1 MLGSSSSNVRRTLR
15 NSHLAL
21 LLALAVTLIA
31 LAPAAVFAEEGD
43 PAQPAGLRTQEM
55 PAERP
60 ALAPLDRWR
69 AVTEEAKLALREP
82 DTAARIA
89 KLEEFLSKHPDHE
102 DLSEVHETLAKS
114 YLDTTGFDKARVA
127 QLFEKVAADEQ
138 YYWRLLRMIDEHY
151 LEHELPLDSAQRI
164 LDRARAKIDE
174 ERAKL
179 EREQDEAA
187 KRSGVRQLD
196 YYAAQTIAAD
206 GMVRLVHGDNDGAI
220 AAFDR
225 AEGARKNIPSNF
237 VAYDESGEKAFVLP
251 TGGNDDE
258 RLARSL
264 AALRS
269 GNKVLA
275 ESEFG
280 ALRGHFSDPL
290 RRAWLREVREGLG
303 VELPPGVEIT
313 GAPTAAQNFQL
324 TSLTGEKVA
333 LADYKGSVVLIAF
346 WATWC
351 GPCREELPILQKF
364 ADEHAQDGVKLLTIN
379 IDRFDARPSV
389 QPFMEENGYRFPVL
403 YEEPEQLTGYNY
415 RAIPA
420 LYVVDRD
427 GMIAEARTG
436 YDPKFK
442 EKLTGKVLDIARGK
456 PTPGRLLARV
466 EVAPKGWGSLWQRP
480 IQGDVAAI
488 AIAPPMGDVPG
499 EIGYF
504 GRNSFFR
511 VDAKGQELGAR
522 PLQGWVGSL
531 RAADLDGDFTRE
543 WVVGGSY
550 GVKVLD
556 DRGEAYWEHE
566 FGDRTALVDVIP
578 AQGAAMGG
586 LVLGVGD
593 EVLGYAHIP
602 KERWKAGPFE
612 SVESVRAAGGGST
625 NVQTAD
631 GLITIDA
638 AGKPSEKARP
648 VPAGMLYSG
657 RLQQGTRAL
666 DVFEGPYDPT
676 PILDVDVDGNGEDDI
691 VLLGRGS
698 VRAYD
703 AKGFE
708 ILRIDGDENTWVA
721 AIGDLDGKPGAELV
735 LAIRHYGLVA
745 LGRL

>member
-1 MLGSSSSNVRRTLR
+1 MPRSPWSNVRRTLR

-31 LAPAAVFAEEGD
+31 LAPAAAFAEEGD
-43 PAQPAGLRTQEM
+43 PAQPAGLRTEQM

-82 DTAARIA
+82 DTAARIG
-89 KLEEFLSKHPDHE
+89 KLEEFLNKHPDHE
-102 DLSEVHETLAKS
+102 DLSEVHEALAKS

-127 QLFEKVAADEQ
+127 QLFEKVAEDEH
-138 YYWRLLRMIDEHY
+138 YYWRLLRMVDEHY

-174 ERAKL
+174 ERAEL

-196 YYAAQTIAAD
+196 YYAAQTIVAD

-225 AEGARKNIPSNF
+225 AEGARKHIPSNF

-251 TGGNDDE
+251 TGGTDE
-258 RLARSL
+258 VLLARSL

-303 VELPPGVEIT
+303 VKLPPGVEIT

-625 NVQTAD
+625 KVQTAD

-676 PILDVDVDGNGEDDI
+676 PILDVDVDGNGQDDI
-691 VLLGRGS
+691 VIVGRGS

-703 AKGFE
+703 LTGRE

-721 AIGDLDGKPGAELV
+721 AIGNLDGKPGAELV